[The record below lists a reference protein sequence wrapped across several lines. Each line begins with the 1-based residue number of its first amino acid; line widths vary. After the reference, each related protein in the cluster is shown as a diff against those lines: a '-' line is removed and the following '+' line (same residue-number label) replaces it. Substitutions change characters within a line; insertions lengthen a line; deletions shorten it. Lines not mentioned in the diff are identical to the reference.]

1 MKSYKDFEKKY
12 IGTSDIAALTV
23 RSGNQ
28 VFNLK
33 FGGDDNYDA
42 YEVIGD
48 AEIGSHYTKV
58 FSGKHWLK
66 IFDDRE
72 MQYNEYHYGM
82 AVDIYR
88 AGEMGCIIHWHEMD
102 AE

>member
-12 IGTSDIAALTV
+12 IGMSDIAALTV
-23 RSGNQ
+23 RSSQ
-28 VFNLK
+28 KVFNLQ
-33 FGGDDNYDA
+33 FGGDDYYSA
-42 YEVIGD
+42 YEVIGE

-58 FSGKHWLK
+58 FSGAHWLK
-66 IFDDRE
+66 IFDDHE
-72 MQYNEYHYGM
+72 LQYEAKHYGM